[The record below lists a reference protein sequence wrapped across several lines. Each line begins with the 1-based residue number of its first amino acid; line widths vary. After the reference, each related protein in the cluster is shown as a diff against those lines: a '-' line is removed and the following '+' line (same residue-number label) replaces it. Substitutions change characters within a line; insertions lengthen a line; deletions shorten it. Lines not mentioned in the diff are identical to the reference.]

1 MTLKEK
7 LLGATRVAV
16 EAYNTGMDPSSAVI
30 KAAKE
35 FGFNKDQSDRLTEM
49 FNTALTLHEFEKHA
63 SDRTGEFPLADKAVV
78 TSGLY
83 TEPIKEKKASYDYSF
98 YDSKARNFT
107 KEAHV
112 RPMEK
117 AAEYI
122 APEELTPEFIAHQG
136 MRYVTMAKQAAEE
149 AKSVED
155 QIRAKMIT
163 DLYKLA
169 ESIKQG
175 YDPENRYRKIK
186 TAAKK
191 YPKILENLERV
202 LPERFTKLS
211 ASDEDDE
218 DIVDFSD
225 IEDEEELLKKL
236 QGMMDNVNEFHMT
249 SVSFSKKAEDMWN
262 KVAGSFFS
270 EEGLFDKIANR
281 ALEKKAAKDPSYTKA
296 LTNALIQWPSIEDI
310 PNWQEEH
317 DERVSDEAKEI
328 ERENDN
334 LTRDEIISDLAMS
347 DPIISE
353 ADPKD
358 VVRAYSTLI
367 NIAPKVSLQKEIV
380 RSILRQAVNS
390 MAMSPYDAQSYVT
403 LNNAMMG
410 KRAPVNTGTVA

>member
-7 LLGATRVAV
+7 LLGATRVAA

-30 KAAKE
+30 KAAKD

-83 TEPIKEKKASYDYSF
+83 TEHVKEKKASYDYSF

-107 KEAHV
+107 KEARV

-117 AAEYI
+117 VAEYI

-136 MRYVTMAKQAAEE
+136 MRYVTMAKQASDE
-149 AKSVED
+149 AKSVEE
-155 QIRAKMIT
+155 QIRSKMIT

-169 ESIKQG
+169 DAVRQG
-175 YDPENRYRKIK
+175 YDPEAKYRKIK
-186 TAAKK
+186 TAAQK
-191 YPKILENLERV
+191 YPKILENLERI

-211 ASDEDDE
+211 ALDD
-218 DIVDFSD
+218 DIIDLSD

-236 QGMMDNVNEFHMT
+236 QKMMDHVNEFHMT

-270 EEGLFDKIANR
+270 ERPLFDTIANR
-281 ALEKKAAKDPSYTKA
+281 AAEKKAQASAPKKPSVSKA
-296 LTNALIQWPSIEDI
+296 LLGALIQPPTISDI
-310 PNWQEEH
+310 PNWQEQH
-317 DERVSDEAKEI
+317 DEEIDEESAEI
-328 ERENDN
+328 ARENDN
-334 LTRDEIISDLAMS
+334 LVRDEILSDLVMS

-353 ADPKD
+353 ADPKE
-358 VVRAYSTLI
+358 VARAYGTLV
-367 NIAPKVSLQKEIV
+367 NIAPRVSLQKEIV
-380 RSILRQAVNS
+380 RSILRQSVNS
-390 MAMSPYDAQSYVT
+390 VSMSPFDAQSYVT
-403 LNNAMMG
+403 LNNAMAG
-410 KRAPVNTGTVA
+410 KKIPQGTLA